1 MGMMNAPTVRES
13 QMANFASQLKH
24 EISILSKKEVRS
36 EVATLKRASSNYRSE
51 ISSLKMRL
59 ASLEALMKKAAKIK
73 VQARVVKDQSAASQI
88 GKLRFRIAGFASLM
102 KKLELSA
109 TDMGKILGVSS
120 QSVYHWENGT
130 SKPRAAQLKAIAH
143 ARTLGMREIEKRLK
157 STQLN

>member
-1 MGMMNAPTVRES
+1 
-13 QMANFASQLKH
+13 
-24 EISILSKKEVRS
+24 
-36 EVATLKRASSNYRSE
+36 
-51 ISSLKMRL
+51 
-59 ASLEALMKKAAKIK
+59 MKKAAKIK

-130 SKPRAAQLKAIAH
+130 SKPRAAQLKAIAQ